1 MQRTRFPLAI
11 AAALAAMGAAP
22 AAHAADDLGPYLV
35 IGGGQSSFNEDCT
48 GLSNCDKTG
57 NAFKI
62 VGGYGFGGGLAA
74 EVLVLNFG
82 KASASGSG
90 VSVELKADAVGLGGA
105 FRAPVGADGV
115 LGVRLGVARVKV
127 KLEGRAGS
135 TVLLTESES
144 STKAYAGL
152 FGAYRFTPTVSAELA
167 FDSTQGKFDGQS
179 ETIRA
184 ITIGV
189 GIKF

>member
-1 MQRTRFPLAI
+1 MQRTRLPLAI
-11 AAALAAMGAAP
+11 TALLGAMAIVP
-22 AAHAADDLGPYLV
+22 AAHAAEDVGPYVV
-35 IGGGQSSFNEDCT
+35 IGGGQSNFNEDCT
-48 GLSNCDKTG
+48 GLSNCDKSG

-62 VGGYGFGGGLAA
+62 VGGYGFAGGLAA
-74 EVLVLNFG
+74 EVLILNFG

-90 VSVELKADAVGLGGA
+90 VTVDLKADAVGLGGA

-115 LGVRLGVARVKV
+115 LGVRLGLARVKV
-127 KLEGRAGS
+127 KLEGRSGS
-135 TVLLTESES
+135 TLLLNESES

-167 FDSTQGKFDGQS
+167 YDSTQGKFDGQS

-184 ITIGV
+184 ITIGI